1 MLTYQDFF
9 VAAYG
14 LTGFSTTSS
23 SDNSSLINIRKK
35 KLYGCRGKKS
45 KEQLTIEK
53 NVWRFL
59 SKVNMKISEQSKYED
74 FWA

>member
-1 MLTYQDFF
+1 MLTYQDFL

-53 NVWRFL
+53 T
-59 SKVNMKISEQSKYED
+59 YED
-74 FWA
+74 FSAK